1 MASKTDLLARLDQLS
16 EQLGRELPRTGT
28 IGELEI
34 VIASAEAELEM
45 LDEEV
50 GEEVGEPENTPPAET
65 AAASEREKS
74 AIRPVKLRTTL
85 DIFHYVGGARIREIV
100 VSGREINVDNAEA
113 SELINAGRAC
123 AL

>member
-45 LDEEV
+45 L
-50 GEEVGEPENTPPAET
+50 GEEGASQKTPPPAET

-85 DIFHYVGGARIREIV
+85 DIFHYVGGVRIREIV